1 MNQMLLFFSYTS
13 CLAPSWAIWTRIME
27 IAVFG
32 MENRCFVMHEME
44 KVLLPTTTTDDG
56 TGMKLRSSL

>member
-1 MNQMLLFFSYTS
+1 
-13 CLAPSWAIWTRIME
+13 ME

-56 TGMKLRSSL
+56 TGMKLRSSLSDSLLTETVDCVCLL